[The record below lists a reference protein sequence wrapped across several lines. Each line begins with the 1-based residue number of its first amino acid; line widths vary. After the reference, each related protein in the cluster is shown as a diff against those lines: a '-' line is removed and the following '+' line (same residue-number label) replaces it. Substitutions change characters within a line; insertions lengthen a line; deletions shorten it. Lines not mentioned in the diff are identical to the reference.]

1 MTRSSTFHI
10 TGNVSL
16 EGNGFKPFKTFNMY
30 FILLFLFI
38 YLFFYFIYFNYLFY
52 ESSKLAD
59 GN

>member
-16 EGNGFKPFKTFNMY
+16 EGNGFKAFKTFNIY

-38 YLFFYFIYFNYLFY
+38 YFFILFILTIYFMNHP
-52 ESSKLAD
+52 
-59 GN
+59 N